1 MLKNKNN
8 VNEQKLVDLL
18 VKSYKI
24 FMYNILNLLQRHME
38 GEHCDYE

>member
-24 FMYNILNLLQRHME
+24 FMYIFF
-38 GEHCDYE
+38 